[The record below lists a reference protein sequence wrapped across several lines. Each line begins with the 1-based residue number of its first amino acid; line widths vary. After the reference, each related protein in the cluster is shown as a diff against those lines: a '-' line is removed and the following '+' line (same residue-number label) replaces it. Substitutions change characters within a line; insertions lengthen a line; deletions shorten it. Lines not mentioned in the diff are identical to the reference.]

1 MASGETY
8 CFQEKEAKQEVK
20 LLTIACRFVP
30 YDQWLVT
37 HVDSAWTINEV
48 KSWIVAKCIAS
59 SPSRT
64 NPTSNFNL
72 PPIHPPAKPK
82 TKPSRRPASPIVFA
96 EFPPSN
102 GGPIHSPASKLDG
115 ISKEDKFKR
124 KKRRSR
130 GRPISPIT
138 FAPIGVVDPQDD
150 SEDDAVKLK
159 DEGEVI
165 GMGYEEDDEWDS
177 QEDESDIDELEL
189 ELDTNPRMGR
199 RANRNQYLGF
209 YDRPSIGQRS
219 VLPPSVASRILPSK
233 TRVNP
238 ASLPRGS
245 HTTYHPNFLNLIRF
259 STGQILEKHYTIVDY
274 DIQPYEL
281 LEVHRLGVVTKLPRE
296 ITSKY
301 IEPYWEGWVKALR
314 LVFREPHVVT
324 EVRSLAREGSSRR
337 KDASVEEVSKAASS
351 HAETARRTM
360 EVLAGGPVKVASFS
374 PADVALGLRPPPS
387 SRVKMKKDRHSV
399 GNDLDIH
406 TSMWKSTK
414 LSNSNYHDMAS
425 LSRNAT
431 APTSKSSLTQNISNN
446 RHRSKGKGGKLEWR
460 ERWVFIKD
468 GVLHLKKENSE
479 LSSTTAQIL
488 PLDSLTEIRNAD
500 QLGRTLPSSLPQYI
514 VCAKF
519 KTPITTT
526 KHPASV
532 SPSPSYARRASQ
544 SNTSSHTP
552 DSYSTLKTP
561 VILSKPSSL
570 SRSESMSHPR
580 NSSNYSALTG
590 NPNEGPSRPTPS
602 SSSISR
608 PKIMLQIK
616 PLPPPPPTSKVILNK
631 EPSSSM
637 IISDRDKGKGETPLD
652 SLSSPRLLSASE
664 RRVLFHPEVISGR
677 TSENL
682 SEVHTEEEGAASDD
696 EADAVDL
703 VGGRKKL
710 PVVSSPHISD
720 RKHPHIIMESDA
732 DSDRSGSTLSSPVFA
747 HTENDSP
754 FSDGPAR
761 SYGYSNG
768 QFGGTS
774 EWRRKGIKINSSTT
788 LKRGGMWY
796 KEEDE
801 GNTEVDTS
809 YVVVSGA
816 DDNAEGPSSTK
827 GSNTRQSLTSQNS
840 GKKLDPESEWVVL
853 DLGDDFAFKSFLRV
867 IHRHAPHVVD
877 SSFLSN
883 LPPFQMPKSS
893 NVPAAPAPT
902 PTFPSSFPTPEQ
914 AMPPSFARWSWSTQ
928 NQERRSSP
936 DEVSPITLSA
946 KELNQSS
953 SSPLARIEAPTE
965 VISNPNS
972 SWVNDTP
979 AGTQSLVSPITAP
992 KDSRQF
998 RLPPSPR
1005 LLATMSNTQNSS
1017 THTSSLLNSTLGR
1030 RQSETKQLNILSSQ
1044 QKNSLGTFGA
1054 LPYPEWRLEVV
1065 TKAQRAGMG
1074 ELTKAMDQFLWGDNP
1089 GLAQLTRELGLR
1101 IAPMELIRS
1110 PSIQSAA
1117 GDRIFDN
1124 EEGDSAEDA
1133 ISMRRQRKRKDRKLT
1148 LEQENIAIGLKFPG
1162 GGNLSS
1168 RTLIDSGQQ
1177 IALVST
1183 TNISTSSSD
1192 ILRPSLRLDYVDI
1205 DSSESGEE
1213 SSDAEWVGWMADLH
1227 RQARLHREENARLDR
1242 LETESLAS
1250 STDTNDYWDYQQ
1262 QDDHRRYQEERRALE
1277 PTGVVTSSSPYTIP
1291 TSPNT
1296 ILTSPLVRQKEVGLP
1311 QYASSTSIPSET
1323 TINCVPGSTASV
1335 GTSAVTPTFQRPATP
1350 DNILVV
1356 GGPSFLTSPSSNES
1370 LNRPHGR
1377 RLSFGLSPSDPP
1389 SSATSPSLSQAG
1401 HSVEMTLLEHQQLN
1415 SRSNKH
1421 TRQISGMVRD
1431 GPNLSHYASTG
1442 LIGTTSELL
1451 ELELQNS
1458 SLTSARRPSMP
1469 ILGSTSFATQPDKP
1483 PTPPLIPD
1491 FHHTGT
1497 TLGGLSAESSRL
1509 AAGAKLARLIGSD
1522 KSYDHTVAVTIP
1534 RRSSITGSVSSVS
1547 LGRSSSKAPGL
1558 LRKKGSENAK
1568 GRNIMEKREAGHN
1581 QDREML
1587 FVQQKEKSRK
1597 GKGKEREIDKIVQD
1611 HSGEDKSRRQR
1622 LSLPLSNSLTHTHVS
1637 TSKMLS
1643 PLPTSPVL
1651 PSRDIRRTKSGQRLR
1666 EEIPV
1671 IKKEKK
1677 RGLVR
1682 EKAERLLQNL
1692 ESKLD
1697 FVDD

>member
-1 MASGETY
+1 MATGETH

-37 HVDSAWTINEV
+37 HVDSSWTINEV

-59 SPSRT
+59 SSSRT
-64 NPTSNFNL
+64 NPTTNFNL

-96 EFPPSN
+96 EFPHSN
-102 GGPIHSPASKLDG
+102 GGPIHNPTSKLDG
-115 ISKEDKFKR
+115 ISKEDKYKR
-124 KKRRSR
+124 RKRRSR

-150 SEDDAVKLK
+150 SEDDAAKLK

-189 ELDTNPRMGR
+189 ELDTNPRVGR

-209 YDRPSIGQRS
+209 YDQPSIGQQS

-233 TRVNP
+233 TLVNP

-245 HTTYHPNFLNLIRF
+245 YTTYHPNFLSLIRF
-259 STGQILEKHYTIVDY
+259 STGQLLERHYTILDY
-274 DIQPYEL
+274 EIQPYEL

-301 IEPYWEGWVKALR
+301 IESYWEGWVKALR

-337 KDASVEEVSKAASS
+337 KDASVEEISKVS

-360 EVLAGGPVKVASFS
+360 EVLAGGPVKVAPFS
-374 PADVALGLRPPPS
+374 PADVALGLRPPPP
-387 SRVKMKKDRHSV
+387 SRMKKDKLSV

-414 LSNSNYHDMAS
+414 LSNSNNHDMSS

-431 APTSKSSLTQNISNN
+431 APTLKSSLNHNISNN
-446 RHRSKGKGGKLEWR
+446 KHRSKGKGGKLEWR

-468 GVLHLKKENSE
+468 GVLHLRKENSE
-479 LSSTTAQIL
+479 SSSTTTQIL
-488 PLDSLTEIRNAD
+488 PLDLLTEIRNAD

-532 SPSPSYARRASQ
+532 SPEPSYARRASQ
-544 SNTSSHTP
+544 SNNPSQTP
-552 DSYSTLKTP
+552 DSYSTLKSP
-561 VILSKPSSL
+561 VILSNPSSL
-570 SRSESMSHPR
+570 SRNGSMSHPR
-580 NSSNYSALTG
+580 NGSNHSALTG
-590 NPNEGPSRPTPS
+590 NTNEGASRSTS
-602 SSSISR
+602 SPSISR

-616 PLPPPPPTSKVILNK
+616 PLPPPPPTSRVILNK
-631 EPSSSM
+631 EPPSSM
-637 IISDRDKGKGETPLD
+637 IVSDRDEGKGEMPLD
-652 SLSSPRLLSASE
+652 LPSSRLLSASE
-664 RRVLFHPEVISGR
+664 RRVLFHADVLSGR
-677 TSENL
+677 TSENP

-696 EADAVDL
+696 ETDAVDL
-703 VGGRKKL
+703 VGGRKKP
-710 PVVSSPHISD
+710 PVVSNHHISD

-761 SYGYSNG
+761 SYGYSTG
-768 QFGGTS
+768 HFGGTS
-774 EWRRKGIKINSSTT
+774 EWRRKGNKINSSTT
-788 LKRGGMWY
+788 PKRGGIWY

-816 DDNAEGPSSTK
+816 DDNAEGPRSAK
-827 GSNTRQSLTSQNS
+827 GLNTRQNLTSQNS

-877 SSFLSN
+877 SSFLST

-914 AMPPSFARWSWSTQ
+914 VVPPSFAQWSWNTQ
-928 NQERRSSP
+928 NQERRSSL
-936 DEVSPITLSA
+936 DEVSSITLSA

-953 SSPLARIEAPTE
+953 SSPFVPFEASMEAP
-965 VISNPNS
+965 SNPNS
-972 SWVNDTP
+972 SCINDTP
-979 AGTQSLVSPITAP
+979 AGTQYPVSPITAP

-1005 LLATMSNTQNSS
+1005 LLATKSDAQNSS
-1017 THTSSLLNSTLGR
+1017 TRSSSLLNSTLDR

-1044 QKNSLGTFGA
+1044 HKNSLGTFGA

-1074 ELTKAMDQFLWGDNP
+1074 ELTKAMDQFMWGDNP
-1089 GLAQLTRELGLR
+1089 GLAHLTRELGLR

-1110 PSIQSAA
+1110 PSIQSAV

-1124 EEGDSAEDA
+1124 EEGDSAEDD

-1148 LEQENIAIGLKFPG
+1148 LEQENIAIGLKSPG
-1162 GGNLSS
+1162 GENLSS

-1177 IALVST
+1177 IPLACT
-1183 TNISTSSSD
+1183 TNISASGSD
-1192 ILRPSLRLDYVDI
+1192 IARPSLRPGYVDI

-1296 ILTSPLVRQKEVGLP
+1296 ILTSPLVRQKEIGLQ

-1335 GTSAVTPTFQRPATP
+1335 GTSAVSPTFQRPATP
-1350 DNILVV
+1350 DNIVV
-1356 GGPSFLTSPSSNES
+1356 VQGPSFLTSPSSNES
-1370 LNRPHGR
+1370 LNRSHGR

-1401 HSVEMTLLEHQQLN
+1401 HSVEMTLLEHRQLD
-1415 SRSNKH
+1415 SRPNKH

-1451 ELELQNS
+1451 ELEMQNS

-1469 ILGSTSFATQPDKP
+1469 ILGSTPSTTQLDRP

-1491 FHHTGT
+1491 FQHTGT
-1497 TLGGLSAESSRL
+1497 TLGGLSAESSRY
-1509 AAGAKLARLIGSD
+1509 AASAKLARLIGSD
-1522 KSYDHTVAVTIP
+1522 RLYDHTVAVTIP

-1558 LRKKGSENAK
+1558 LRKKAK
-1568 GRNIMEKREAGHN
+1568 GRNILEKEAEHN
-1581 QDREML
+1581 EDRETL
-1587 FVQQKEKSRK
+1587 FVRQKEKSRK
-1597 GKGKEREIDKIVQD
+1597 GKEKEREPDRKMQD
-1611 HSGEDKSRRQR
+1611 YSGEEKSRRQR
-1622 LSLPLSNSLTHTHVS
+1622 LSLSLPNSLTYAHVS

-1643 PLPTSPVL
+1643 PLPTSAVL
-1651 PSRDIRRTKSGQRLR
+1651 PPRDIRRTKSGQRLR
-1666 EEIPV
+1666 EERNQIPA